1 MKHQPQNIQHGFTLI
16 ELLVVV
22 AIIAI
27 LSAIGIPRMWTAY
40 NLAKDKKVI
49 TEMRNIA
56 VALGMYRIDNE
67 MVPQTSSIAD
77 MVTAL
82 QNARTDGERLTM
94 DENDAWGTKFYYY
107 ATSQDDYTQKSFGK
121 DSVEGVPAT
130 DEYFD
135 PNADTIL
142 ISGVFRASHL
152 GTTVVVG
159 K

>member
-1 MKHQPQNIQHGFTLI
+1 MKHQPHYLQRGFTLI

-27 LSAIGIPRMWTAY
+27 LSAIGIPRMWNAY
-40 NLAKDKKVI
+40 NLAKDKKII

-56 VALGMYRIDNE
+56 VALGMYRIDYE
-67 MVPQTSSIAD
+67 MVPQTANIAD
-77 MVTAL
+77 MITAL
-82 QNARTDGERLTM
+82 KNSRSGGEQLTM
-94 DENDAWGTKFYYY
+94 DEYDAWGTKFYYH
-107 ATSQDDYTQKSFGK
+107 ADTQDDYTLKSFGK
-121 DSVEGVPAT
+121 DGSESTPAT

-135 PNADTIL
+135 ADADTIL

-159 K
+159 R